1 MDETKRAFVTGLT
14 GFVGRHL
21 RALLEAEGWE
31 VVGTSY
37 PDRPREA
44 DKVFFLDLR
53 RESDVRQAVKD
64 VRPRR
69 VFHLAA
75 LSNVQQSWEKRTETL
90 ETNLMGT
97 YNLLEA
103 VRREAPESRVL
114 VVSSSDV
121 YGLHG
126 LREVR
131 LREDHPT
138 QAVSPYAFTK
148 VCGEVLAGFYARIE
162 RLDVVVARPF
172 PHTGP
177 GQSPDFVCSD
187 WASQIAR
194 IERSGAPAV
203 IKVGNVEVERDF
215 LDVRDV
221 VRAYQGLLDK
231 GRSGE
236 VYNVASG
243 HAVSLRWILDSLLA
257 HAACPIKVEP
267 DPAKFRK
274 ADIPSLAGD
283 SEKIRNETGW
293 EPRIPL
299 GRTLRDLLE
308 DRRARDESDRV
319 KQPAG

>member
-1 MDETKRAFVTGLT
+1 VEGTKRAFVTGLT

-21 RALLEAEGWE
+21 RALLESEGWE
-31 VVGTSY
+31 VLGTSY
-37 PDRPREA
+37 PERPQDA

-53 RESDVRQAVKD
+53 SESDVQRLVKD

-75 LSNVQQSWEKRTETL
+75 LSNVQQSWLKRTEAL
-90 ETNLMGT
+90 ETNFMGT
-97 YNLLEA
+97 YHLLEA
-103 VRREAPESRVL
+103 VRREAPEARVL

-126 LREVR
+126 LRDAR

-138 QAVSPYAFTK
+138 QAVSPYAATK
-148 VCGEVLAGFYARIE
+148 ICAEILAGFYSRIE
-162 RLDVVVARPF
+162 RLDAVIARPF

-177 GQSPDFVCSD
+177 GQTPDFVCSD

-194 IERSGAPAV
+194 IERDGAPAV
-203 IKVGNVEVERDF
+203 IKVGNIEVERDF
-215 LDVRDV
+215 LDVRDI

-231 GRSGE
+231 GRAGE
-236 VYNVASG
+236 IYNVASG
-243 HAVSLRWILDSLLA
+243 HAVSLRWILESLLA
-257 HAACPIKVEP
+257 LSGRPITIEP

-283 SEKIRNETGW
+283 NEKIRKETGW

-308 DRRARDESDRV
+308 DRRARS
-319 KQPAG
+319 

>member
-1 MDETKRAFVTGLT
+1 VAGTKRAFVTGLT
-14 GFVGRHL
+14 GFVGAHL

-31 VVGTSY
+31 VLGTCF
-37 PDRPREA
+37 PEHAEQPGC
-44 DKVFFLDLR
+44 VFFLDLR
-53 RESDVRQAVKD
+53 SESDVRRAVRD
-64 VRPRR
+64 AQPDR

-75 LSNVQQSWEKRTETL
+75 VSNVQRSWERRTETL

-97 YNLLEA
+97 YHLLEA
-103 VRREAPESRVL
+103 VRLEAREARVL

-126 LREVR
+126 LRDAR

-138 QAVSPYAFTK
+138 QAVSPYAYTK
-148 VCGEVLAGFYARIE
+148 IGAEILAGFYARIE
-162 RLDVVVARPF
+162 RLGVVIARPF

-187 WASQIAR
+187 WAAQIAR
-194 IERSGAPAV
+194 IERSGVPSV
-203 IKVGNVEVERDF
+203 IKVGNIEVERDF

-221 VRAYQGLLDK
+221 VRAYQALLER
-231 GRSGE
+231 GRAGE
-236 VYNVASG
+236 IYNVASG

-257 HAACPIKVEP
+257 LSGRPIRVEP

-274 ADIPSLAGD
+274 VDIPALAGD
-283 SEKIRNETGW
+283 NEKIRTETGW

-308 DRRARDESDRV
+308 DRRAREASHR
-319 KQPAG
+319 AE

>member
-1 MDETKRAFVTGLT
+1 VGERKRALVTGLT

-21 RALLEAEGWE
+21 RALLESEGWT
-31 VVGTSY
+31 VQGTCF
-37 PDRPREA
+37 PERAEEA
-44 DKVFFLDLR
+44 GCVFYLDLR
-53 RESDVRQAVKD
+53 AEADVLRAVRD
-64 VRPRR
+64 ARPDR
-69 VFHLAA
+69 VVHLAA
-75 LSNVQQSWEKRTETL
+75 LSNVQHSWERRTETL

-97 YNLLEA
+97 YHLLEA
-103 VRREAPESRVL
+103 VRREAPGARVL

-121 YGLHG
+121 YGIHG
-126 LREVR
+126 LRDAR

-138 QAVSPYAFTK
+138 QAVSPYAYTK
-148 VCGEVLAGFYARIE
+148 ICAEIMAGFYARIE
-162 RLDVVVARPF
+162 KLDAVVARPF

-194 IERSGAPAV
+194 IERGAAPAV
-203 IKVGNVEVERDF
+203 IRVGNVDVERDF

-221 VRAYQGLLDK
+221 VRAYLALLDK
-231 GRSGE
+231 GRAGE
-236 VYNVASG
+236 VYNIASG

-257 HAACPIKVEP
+257 MSGQTIKVEP

-274 ADIPSLAGD
+274 VDIPSLAGD
-283 SEKIRNETGW
+283 NEKIGKETGW

-308 DRRARDESDRV
+308 DRRAKS
-319 KQPAG
+319 